1 MYKFVINGIS
11 REIDADPET
20 PLLWV
25 IRDELGLKGT
35 KYGCGIGQ
43 CGACTIKINGDSVRS
58 CITTLEALE
67 NNSNIETIEA
77 VAQTPIGQL
86 LVTAWTQHQVP
97 QCGYCQS
104 GQIVAA
110 EALLKTNPG
119 EISLDLIKSNISN
132 LCRCGTYEKIHNAVL
147 DAAKAR

>member
-1 MYKFVINGIS
+1 MFKFTINGIP
-11 REIDADPET
+11 REIDADPEM

-43 CGACTIKINGDSVRS
+43 CGACTIKINGEIARS
-58 CITTLEALE
+58 CITTLEAIG
-67 NNSNIETIEA
+67 NNSNIETIETIVESA
-77 VAQTPIGQL
+77 IGQL
-86 LVTAWTQHQVP
+86 LVKTWTQHQVP

-104 GQIVAA
+104 GQIVSA
-110 EALLKTNPG
+110 EALLKSNPG

-132 LCRCGTYEKIHNAVL
+132 LCRCGTYEKIHSAIL